1 MKIEKEGLAG
11 SYDKKNDILY
21 IYYKGREYSYGTED
35 SDDFVTFRSIVD
47 DSLTGY
53 LIYGFKD
60 KISRE
65 VFDISKFDL
74 VFKVAIDKLAE
85 EL

>member
-1 MKIEKEGLAG
+1 MRFEKEGLAG
-11 SYDKKNDILY
+11 SYDEKNDILY
-21 IYYKGREYSYGTED
+21 IYYKGRDYSYGTED
-35 SDDFVTFRSIVD
+35 PEDFVTFRSIED

-60 KISRE
+60 KVNRGVI
-65 VFDISKFDL
+65 DISKFDL

>member
-1 MKIEKEGLAG
+1 MKFEKEGLAG
-11 SYDKKNDILY
+11 SYDERNDILY
-21 IYYKGREYSYGTED
+21 IYYKGRDYSYGTED
-35 SDDFVTFRSIVD
+35 PDGFVTFRSIAD

-60 KISRE
+60 KIGSG
-65 VFDISKFDL
+65 VIDISKCDL